1 MNVRAAWPTA
11 LLFAV
16 SGLACAVHS
25 HPVGPTP
32 DPGASQA
39 GPSSQSTAMTRVING
54 LRPLVDPDGPRQVR
68 WPLGERMSHYHV
80 PGASIAMIVHN
91 RIAWVYTTGVMIAGG
106 TDSIR
111 PTTLFQAASIS
122 KPVTMTA
129 MLRLVDDGQLDLDAD
144 VNRYLTTWQV
154 PDTGAFAQ
162 IPVTLRELASHTAGT
177 TPRGFMGYAPGAPL
191 PTPRQILAGQPPA
204 TSEAL
209 RVVAMPGSEERYSG
223 GGTVLVQQ
231 LLEDATHRPFSKVM
245 EQEVL
250 EPLGMRRSMY
260 EQPLPAGFAGDAA
273 RGHDDAGRPLPGG
286 WRVYPELGPAGLWS
300 TPSDVARWV
309 LAVGAAWRG
318 ESHGFL
324 TQTTA
329 QQMLRRQPLRGGD
342 GARRYSHFGL
352 GPGIDGSGDS
362 LRMWHDGA
370 NVGYRSKFI
379 FFPALGTGVVLMTN
393 GEGADSLMMEVVRA
407 VADEYQWPAYG
418 SVRVKVVTLSDSAM
432 ASLTGTY
439 MPTSGRQNPAEV
451 RVVAGRLVFM
461 APGFEEELIPE
472 SDTSFVGASLGWRW
486 RFSRDTSGRAWGLDV
501 VRDDG
506 VRVEARRLPR

>member
-1 MNVRAAWPTA
+1 
-11 LLFAV
+11 
-16 SGLACAVHS
+16 
-25 HPVGPTP
+25 
-32 DPGASQA
+32 
-39 GPSSQSTAMTRVING
+39 MTRVVNG
-54 LRPLVDPDGPRQVR
+54 LRPLVDPDGPRRVR

-80 PGASIAMIVHN
+80 PGVSIAMIAHN
-91 RIAWVYTTGVMIAGG
+91 RIAWVYAAGVMIAGS

-129 MLRLVDDGQLDLDAD
+129 MLRLVDDGLLDLDTD
-144 VNRYLTTWQV
+144 VNRYLTTWRL
-154 PDTGAFAQ
+154 PDTGQIAQ
-162 IPVTLRELASHTAGT
+162 SPVTLRELASHTAAT

-191 PTPRQILAGQPPA
+191 PTTRQILAGQPPA

-209 RVVAMPGSEERYSG
+209 RVVAIPGSEERYSG

-231 LLEDATHRPFSKVM
+231 LLEDVTHRPFSALM

-250 EPLGMRRSMY
+250 DPLGMRRSLY
-260 EQPLPAGFAGDAA
+260 AQPLPAMFTADAA

-300 TPSDVARWV
+300 TPSDLARWV

-318 ESHGFL
+318 QSHGFL

-329 QQMLRRQPLRGGD
+329 EQMLRRQPLRGAEGVP
-342 GARRYSHFGL
+342 RYSRFGL

-379 FFPALGTGVVLMTN
+379 FFPALGTGVVLMAN

-407 VADEYQWPAYG
+407 VADEYQWPAYR
-418 SVRVKVVTLSDSAM
+418 SVEVKVAALSDSAM

-439 MPTSGRQNPAEV
+439 TPTSGRPNPAEV
-451 RVVAGRLVFM
+451 RVIGGRLVFT
-461 APGFEEELIPE
+461 APGLEEELIPE

-486 RFSRDTSGRAWGLDV
+486 HFSRDASGRVQGLEV